1 MSAILSEAVQRRRK
15 RGVEFPIDFG
25 LHAPRSLVGPIHPC
39 CSVRVLIVHRVP
51 ACAALRGR
59 LDGRGQRG
67 DGGESAHCPPA
78 RARPSA
84 HSLSSVGAAAASD
97 RAHHYT
103 TNSKWPL
110 RLPLCLSLSLSEAS
124 PAPVHRRR
132 VVASGSG
139 MDGRTGERAGKFAP
153 RRGTHEGALEGTT
166 AGRGT

>member
-51 ACAALRGR
+51 ACLRCVGWMAGDSAATAARVLTARLRP
-59 LDGRGQRG
+59 
-67 DGGESAHCPPA
+67 S
-78 RARPSA
+78 ARPSA

-139 MDGRTGERAGKFAP
+139 MDGRMGERTG
-153 RRGTHEGALEGTT
+153 GTKGGWIIDAAAISKGC
-166 AGRGT
+166 